1 MQPLIIRCFHPEASI
16 SHPFVFYIS
25 NKGHNAGMPL
35 LVSTTDCYKCI
46 ATDKAM
52 FDFYF
57 WLCFG
62 LYEAGK
68 FKPSRR
74 RMYCPCINI
83 SDIHFTVR
91 GFAPCIYPKYQRY
104 QQILESF
111 TNPESR
117 NISLAE
123 QIVLTRQLQKNLILA
138 HEVKRPQLL

>member
-1 MQPLIIRCFHPEASI
+1 
-16 SHPFVFYIS
+16 
-25 NKGHNAGMPL
+25 
-35 LVSTTDCYKCI
+35 
-46 ATDKAM
+46 M

-68 FKPSRR
+68 FNASQRR
-74 RMYCPCINI
+74 INGPYVNLR
-83 SDIHFTVR
+83 DIYIAVR
-91 GFAPCIYPKYQRY
+91 EFAPCIYPKYQRY

-138 HEVKRPQLL
+138 HDVKRP